1 MGWIC
6 LFLLALGHACSFWGS
21 PWSLCPDAE
30 QKLGCPLLAQVPAF
44 PDSCHCSSFTTALSR
59 LSLSLQEGPHM
70 VTPIYL
76 SAACFIF
83 LPSGP

>member
-6 LFLLALGHACSFWGS
+6 PFFLALGHACSFEGS

-30 QKLGCPLLAQVPAF
+30 QKPGCPLLAQVPAF
-44 PDSCHCSSFTTALSR
+44 PDSCPCGSFTTALSR
-59 LSLSLQEGPHM
+59 PSLSLREGPQM
-70 VTPIYL
+70 VTPIHL
-76 SAACFIF
+76 SAAGFIF